1 MQLNLTSNNKRILF
15 TIAFVVIVVLLFSLN
30 TKSTI
35 KNQAGQSTGLV
46 YGDKTLSDVI
56 NTDSDLD
63 GVLDWEEGLWG
74 TDALKTDSDG
84 DGVPDGTEISKLK
97 GVEAIDDGSVLEEEE
112 NLTETDKFSR
122 EVFTTVAT
130 LSQSGTLT
138 QETLDGLG
146 SSLAQ
151 QIENPTVSKV
161 FLFSDI
167 KTTGNN
173 TAESARIYLNS
184 LDSIFKQQPLLY
196 KNGYD
201 GMVYTIN
208 VTFSDVLQKYLLDPE
223 SDKAFSGLTQITKE
237 IESTIKSMKGLTVPS
252 GLSVIHLDI
261 LNSFQ
266 RILENMT
273 NTKLAIKDP
282 IVAMGG
288 ASKYE
293 ENGMA
298 LESALNRLKVAVGQT
313 N

>member
-15 TIAFVVIVVLLFSLN
+15 TVAFVVIVILLFSLN

-74 TDALKTDSDG
+74 TDPSKTDSDD
-84 DGVPDGTEISKLK
+84 DGVPDGTEINQLK
-97 GVEAIDDGSVLEEEE
+97 GGDTLSSDSVLEEEE

-151 QIENPTVSKV
+151 QIENPTVGKV

-184 LDSIFKQQPLLY
+184 LDSILKQQNLLY

-201 GMVYTIN
+201 GIVYTIN

-237 IESTIKSMKGLTVPS
+237 IENTIKSMKGLIVPS

-273 NTKLAIKDP
+273 NVKLAIKDP

-293 ENGMA
+293 ENGLA
-298 LESALNRLKVAVGQT
+298 LESALNRLKIAVGQT

>member
-15 TIAFVVIVVLLFSLN
+15 AIAFVVIVVLLFSLN

-46 YGDKTLSDVI
+46 YGDKTLSDVV

-74 TDALKTDSDG
+74 TDPLKTDSDG
-84 DGVPDGTEISKLK
+84 DGVPDGTEVSQLK
-97 GVEAIDDGSVLEEEE
+97 GEATVANSNGVLEEE

-173 TAESARIYLNS
+173 TGESARIYLNS
-184 LDSIFKQQPLLY
+184 LDAIFKKQSLLY

-201 GMVYTIN
+201 GIVYTIN

-223 SDKAFSGLTQITKE
+223 SDKAFSGLAQITKE
-237 IESTIKSMKGLTVPS
+237 VDDVVKSMKGLTVPS

-266 RILENMT
+266 RISENMT
-273 NTKLAIKDP
+273 NVKLAIKDP

-298 LESALNRLKVAVGQT
+298 LESALNRLKVAVGQA

>member
-1 MQLNLTSNNKRILF
+1 MQLNLTSNKKRILLSI
-15 TIAFVVIVVLLFSLN
+15 TFVVVLVLLFSLN

-46 YGDKTLSDVI
+46 YGDKTLSDVV

-74 TDALKTDSDG
+74 TDPLKVDSDS
-84 DGVPDGTEISKLK
+84 DGVPDGTEINQLK
-97 GVEAIDDGSVLEEEE
+97 GTETITSGSVLDEEEV
-112 NLTETDKFSR
+112 LTETDRFSR

-138 QETLDGLG
+138 QETLEGLG
-146 SSLAQ
+146 SSLAT

-173 TAESARIYLNS
+173 TKESARIYLNS
-184 LDSIFKQQPLLY
+184 LESILKKQPLLY
-196 KNGYD
+196 KEGYD
-201 GMVYTIN
+201 GIVYTIN

-223 SDKAFSGLTQITKE
+223 SDKAFTGLNQITKE
-237 IESTIKSMKGLTVPS
+237 IENTITSMKGLTVPS

-293 ENGMA
+293 ENGVA
-298 LESALNRLKVAVGQT
+298 LESALNRLKVAIEQ